1 MVQPLKLN
9 LAILNHAQL
18 IASLKIGLNGQFA
31 TRLAEL
37 DPPPEQELLNDLQL
51 SEERNAL
58 KPLKLKPATP
68 TIAQLIAYKALGVN
82 GLYVTRPA
90 EEDNKPEAEVSSL
103 KPPLEELLVELAHLF
118 KLAMKTH
125 AQLIAL

>member
-9 LAILNHAQL
+9 LAILNLAQS
-18 IASLKIGLNGQFA
+18 IAFLKIGLNGQFV

-37 DPPPEQELLNDLQL
+37 DQPHEHELLNELQH

-68 TIAQLIAYKALGVN
+68 TTAQLTVFKALGAN

-103 KPPLEELLVELAHLF
+103 KPPLEELLVEPAHLY

-125 AQLIAL
+125 AQLTVL